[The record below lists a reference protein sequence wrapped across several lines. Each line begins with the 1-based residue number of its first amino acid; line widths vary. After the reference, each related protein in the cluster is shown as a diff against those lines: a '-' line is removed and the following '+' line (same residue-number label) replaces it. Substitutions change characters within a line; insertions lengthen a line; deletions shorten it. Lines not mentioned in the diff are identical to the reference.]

1 MLLDNMRKSH
11 AGQKWNKMHHCAWAQ
26 IEASVDDDEYGLLLM
41 NNGAACFVHCTSQ
54 GRSAMLGQEAAKR
67 SGGNVALSIPIED
80 P

>member
-1 MLLDNMRKSH
+1 
-11 AGQKWNKMHHCAWAQ
+11 
-26 IEASVDDDEYGLLLM
+26 M

>member
-41 NNGAACFVHCTSQ
+41 NNGAACFVHCT
-54 GRSAMLGQEAAKR
+54 
-67 SGGNVALSIPIED
+67 ALARAD
-80 P
+80 QLC